1 MCFRQRH
8 IDTGQDAASDCTTC
22 SYSCDR
28 CSDTVQGILKEHAV
42 VVWETVQVMKK
53 IVMIAML
60 DMDVNTQAVDFL
72 AQVAL
77 VGVTGLTI
85 AQRMVIGIT
94 VLVLG
99 QNVCGSANGAYKI
112 FKQYITKN
120 IYKVI

>member
-1 MCFRQRH
+1 
-8 IDTGQDAASDCTTC
+8 
-22 SYSCDR
+22 
-28 CSDTVQGILKEHAV
+28 
-42 VVWETVQVMKK
+42 
-53 IVMIAML
+53 ML

-99 QNVCGSANGAYKI
+99 QNVCGSKNGAYKI
-112 FKQYITKN
+112 FKQYITKY
-120 IYKVI
+120 I